1 MCRTFILLLA
11 GMLWLSLHV
20 HGQEKP
26 PEKVKQ
32 TNKDFKDYKWD
43 VSIGLHGWVGAYS
56 NLMIR
61 YSPKSKGAFRFS
73 LENHDSRITKDW
85 FLTDTLGN
93 SINRPVVK
101 DKSFNVVAI
110 VGYEF
115 RRNSGKQQ
123 IFYGVD
129 LQPSINNYTDHK
141 QTSYPLRIYGLGLN
155 PFIGIKYRIL
165 NRLSISAET
174 SFSVKFEAS
183 RAHDLNDKF
192 IRWKSK
198 NIYTSFNPLRVINI
212 SYHL

>member
-1 MCRTFILLLA
+1 MMRAFILLLA
-11 GMLWLSLHV
+11 GTLWLSIHV
-20 HGQEKP
+20 YGQEKP
-26 PEKVKQ
+26 PETTKKAS
-32 TNKDFKDYKWD
+32 KEFKDYKWD
-43 VSIGLHGWVGAYS
+43 VNIGLHGWVGAFS

-61 YSPKSKGAFRFS
+61 YSPKQKGAFRFS
-73 LENHDSRITKDW
+73 LENHDSRKTKDW

-93 SINRPVVK
+93 PIDRPVVK
-101 DKSFNVVAI
+101 DESFNVVAI

-155 PFIGIKYRIL
+155 PFIGLKYRIL
-165 NRLSISAET
+165 NRLSVSAET
-174 SFSVKFEAS
+174 SFSVKLEAS
-183 RAHDLNDKF
+183 RAHDLNDNF
-192 IRWKSK
+192 VRWKSK
-198 NIYTSFNPLRVINI
+198 NIYTSFNPLKVINI